1 MPDRGASNAKG
12 KKMRILIPTAL
23 LIALGLAPAMADI
36 RGMAEVIDS
45 DVIAINKTRVLLY
58 GIDSVER
65 KQICILNGRAWR
77 CYSVAVRELQIL
89 TANEPVE
96 CKEVA
101 PPDHFGRLFGVCT
114 VGGKNLNEAMVRSGW
129 ALARRT
135 ETEDYVAAEEAARTE
150 KVGLWQSQFVVP
162 WTWREDNGIEVD
174 WP

>member
-1 MPDRGASNAKG
+1 
-12 KKMRILIPTAL
+12 MRILTLAVL
-23 LIALGLAPAMADI
+23 LMALGLAPAMADI
-36 RGMAEVIDS
+36 KGMAEVIDS
-45 DVIAINKTRVLLY
+45 DVIAINKTRVLLF

-65 KQICILNGRAWR
+65 PQICIVDGTPWQ
-77 CYSVAVRELQIL
+77 CYSVAVRALQIL

-114 VGGKNLNEAMVRSGW
+114 VGGKSLNEAMVRSGW

-135 ETEDYVAAEEAARTE
+135 ESEDYVAAEEAARAE
-150 KVGLWQSQFVVP
+150 KIGLWQSRFVVP
-162 WTWREDNGIEVD
+162 WTWRDDNGIEVD